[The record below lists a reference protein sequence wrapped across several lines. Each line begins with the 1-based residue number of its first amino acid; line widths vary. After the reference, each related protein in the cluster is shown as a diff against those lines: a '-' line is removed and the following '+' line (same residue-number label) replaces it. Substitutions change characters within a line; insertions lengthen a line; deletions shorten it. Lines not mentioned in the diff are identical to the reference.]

1 MRWTFFQQL
10 VISTKER
17 LMSMPLASKSPA
29 STSAAGRRSALPLA
43 FTFARHQA
51 PAWTCAAHTDGR
63 FGYFA
68 LSCLTVRWI
77 AADAHNAP
85 DRSAINSP

>member
-1 MRWTFFQQL
+1 MRWTFFPQL
-10 VISTKER
+10 LISTKER
-17 LMSMPLASKSPA
+17 LTRMPLASKPPDTT
-29 STSAAGRRSALPLA
+29 STAGRPSALTFA
-43 FTFARHQA
+43 FTFACHQA
-51 PAWTCAAHTDGR
+51 PACTCAAHTDGR

-68 LSCLTVRWI
+68 LSCLTVRWT